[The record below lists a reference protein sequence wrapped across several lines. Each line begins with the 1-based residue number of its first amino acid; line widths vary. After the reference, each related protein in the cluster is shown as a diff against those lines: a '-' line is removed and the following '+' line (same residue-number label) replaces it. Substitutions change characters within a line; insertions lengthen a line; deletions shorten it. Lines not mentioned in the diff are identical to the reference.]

1 VTTGSGLLANC
12 FRARFPRDRVRQLRQ
27 SGRARNGVASLT
39 TASQAR
45 QRSTGSLKRY
55 CRLLTIEEH
64 KSERVYRGETSDGI
78 SFVYYPKANN
88 GLWYTFTGKLPSVG
102 RLGRNSLKVLG
113 EIMAETGR
121 L

>member
-1 VTTGSGLLANC
+1 MYTFNIPTGPASYAEKLAQ
-12 FRARFPRDRVRQLRQ
+12 RKE
-27 SGRARNGVASLT
+27 SARNTIREASVVELRT
-39 TASQAR
+39 LVTELFPDGTHPFVEPVTR
-45 QRSTGSLKRY
+45 F
-55 CRLLTIEEH
+55 IEEH

-121 L
+121 V